1 MVVLS
6 LKSILFFF
14 LFLCFTQRVFSQ
26 EKQVQGIV
34 FDSDSKQRLSRVYIY
49 NTRTHKGFYNNIKGE
64 FTTTAKAGDILVAAL
79 QGFAVDTVTVR
90 SQSAVLFYL
99 KRTGVLLKEVSIRDT
114 SLSAK
119 ERLRRNQEEFKDA
132 YRKGNTKDILQI
144 GGANGQGGAGLGIDA
159 IWSLLS
165 REGRNARYLQK
176 IIEADYRD
184 QIIRYR
190 FSQSLVSRVTG
201 LTDEETLSDF
211 MLQYKPS
218 YNFILEASDYV
229 LIGFIR
235 NSFER
240 YKRKPGA
247 NRLPPLVP
255 VTLE

>member
-1 MVVLS
+1 
-6 LKSILFFF
+6 LKRILF
-14 LFLCFTQRVFSQ
+14 LLLLLCFSQRIFSQ

-34 FDSDSKQRLSRVYIY
+34 FDADSKQRLSRVYIY

-79 QGFAVDTVTVR
+79 QGFAVDTVTVK
-90 SQSAVLFYL
+90 SQAAVLFYL
-99 KRTGVLLKEVSIRDT
+99 KRTGILLKEVSIKDT
-114 SLSAK
+114 TLSAK
-119 ERLRRNQEEFKDA
+119 ERLKRSQEEFKDA
-132 YRKGNTKDILQI
+132 YRKGSTKDLLQI
-144 GGANGQGGAGLGIDA
+144 GGPNGTGGAGLGIDA

-165 REGRNARYLQK
+165 REGKNARYLQK

-184 QIIRYR
+184 QMIRYR

-201 LTDEETLSDF
+201 LTDDALTDF
-211 MLQYKPS
+211 MVQYKPS

>member
-1 MVVLS
+1 M
-6 LKSILFFF
+6 KRILF
-14 LFLCFTQRVFSQ
+14 LLLLLCFSQRIFSQ

-34 FDSDSKQRLSRVYIY
+34 FDADSKQRLSRVYIY

-79 QGFAVDTVTVR
+79 QGFAVDTVTVK
-90 SQSAVLFYL
+90 SQAAVLFYL
-99 KRTGVLLKEVSIRDT
+99 KRTGILLKEVSIKDT
-114 SLSAK
+114 TLSAK
-119 ERLRRNQEEFKDA
+119 ERLKRSQEEFKDA
-132 YRKGNTKDILQI
+132 YRKGSTKDLLQI
-144 GGANGQGGAGLGIDA
+144 GGPNGTGGAGLGIDA

-165 REGRNARYLQK
+165 REGKNARYLQK

-184 QIIRYR
+184 QMIRYR

-201 LTDEETLSDF
+201 LTDDALTDF
-211 MLQYKPS
+211 MVQYKPS